1 MAHYGSGSPKRQKCF
16 SNNRTTGVLN
26 MGKLKKEQ
34 REKLTAKTTKRTK
47 GGGFQGTAALKESQR
62 HGCAMKKIK
71 RYYVLIPRPN
81 SLNWMGICAAPPK
94 TLLEP
99 SLKGKPSY
107 YMGPTCVLKGFY
119 PPNKKTI
126 MLDETNSSPLSTI
139 YIGCYGETTQDLA
152 SSHGWWWDELYKQM
166 STACMVFVYH
176 GKYLM
181 DPKDFLAC
189 SKCWP
194 TWKGRWY
201 ASYISIVSCLG
212 ICVSF
217 SHCSLY
223 FHTELL
229 GRKTLRQLVRII
241 PWCSIYIYISQ
252 TMAGLWRMSRSFNIY
267 TLFAK

>member
-1 MAHYGSGSPKRQKCF
+1 MCGTPKNIAGTFAQGETILLYGAHLCS
-16 SNNRTTGVLN
+16 
-26 MGKLKKEQ
+26 
-34 REKLTAKTTKRTK
+34 K
-47 GGGFQGTAALKESQR
+47 GILSSKQ
-62 HGCAMKKIK
+62 
-71 RYYVLIPRPN
+71 
-81 SLNWMGICAAPPK
+81 
-94 TLLEP
+94 
-99 SLKGKPSY
+99 
-107 YMGPTCVLKGFY
+107 
-119 PPNKKTI
+119 KTI

-223 FHTELL
+223 FYTELL